1 MLSFASSIARRS
13 TRSLGRAL
21 GRGPLL
27 GLALV
32 ALALTGC
39 TDVRRSIG
47 LDRTSPDEFTV
58 VSRAPLTMPPSL
70 TRLPEP
76 RPGAARPQDATS
88 SAVAAASVFG
98 GSSRATAAGG
108 RTATAGTAGESAL
121 IAQAGA
127 KGGIEP
133 GIRNKVDQETTQ
145 LVVADKSWIDSLLF
159 WQTQEQPYEIVDPKK
174 ENQRLREAQ
183 ATGKA
188 LNDGT
193 VPTIERKRRAP
204 LEGLF

>member
-1 MLSFASSIARRS
+1 MLSSASSIARRT
-13 TRSLGRAL
+13 TRSL

-98 GSSRATAAGG
+98 GSSRTTA
-108 RTATAGTAGESAL
+108 ATAGHTAGESAL

-159 WQTQEQPYEIVDPKK
+159 WQTQEQPYEVVDPKK

>member
-1 MLSFASSIARRS
+1 MARRS
-13 TRSLGRAL
+13 TRSL

-39 TDVRRSIG
+39 SDVRRSIG
-47 LDRTSPDEFTV
+47 LDRQSPDEFTV

-70 TRLPEP
+70 ARLPEP

-88 SAVAAASVFG
+88 AAVAAASVFG
-98 GSSRATAAGG
+98 GSSRTAATAAGH
-108 RTATAGTAGESAL
+108 TAGESAL

-159 WQTQEQPYEIVDPKK
+159 WQTQEQPYEVVDPKK

-193 VPTIERKRRAP
+193 VPTIERKRKAP

>member
-1 MLSFASSIARRS
+1 MTMLSFASSIARRS
-13 TRSLGRAL
+13 TRSL

-70 TRLPEP
+70 ARLPEP

-88 SAVAAASVFG
+88 AAVAAASVFG
-98 GSSRATAAGG
+98 GSSRATAA
-108 RTATAGTAGESAL
+108 TAAGHTAGESAL

-127 KGGIEP
+127 KSGIEQ

-159 WQTQEQPYEIVDPKK
+159 WQTQQQPYEIVDPKK

>member
-13 TRSLGRAL
+13 TRSL

-70 TRLPEP
+70 ARLPEP

-88 SAVAAASVFG
+88 AAVAAASVFG
-98 GSSRATAAGG
+98 GSSRATATAAGG
-108 RTATAGTAGESAL
+108 RTTGGTAGESAL

-127 KGGIEP
+127 KSGIEP

-159 WQTQEQPYEIVDPKK
+159 WQTQEQPYEVVDPKK

>member
-13 TRSLGRAL
+13 TRSL

-70 TRLPEP
+70 ARLPEP

-88 SAVAAASVFG
+88 AAVAAASVFG
-98 GSSRATAAGG
+98 GSSRATAAAAGG
-108 RTATAGTAGESAL
+108 RTTGGTAGESAL

-127 KGGIEP
+127 KSGIEP

-159 WQTQEQPYEIVDPKK
+159 WQTQEQPYEVVDPKK

>member
-1 MLSFASSIARRS
+1 MTMLSSASSIARRS
-13 TRSLGRAL
+13 TRSL

-98 GSSRATAAGG
+98 GSSRTTA
-108 RTATAGTAGESAL
+108 ATAGHTAGESAL

-159 WQTQEQPYEIVDPKK
+159 WQTQEQPYEVVDPKK

-183 ATGKA
+183 AAGKA

>member
-1 MLSFASSIARRS
+1 MLSSASSIARRS
-13 TRSLGRAL
+13 TRSL

-98 GSSRATAAGG
+98 GSSRTTA
-108 RTATAGTAGESAL
+108 ATAGHTAGESAL

-159 WQTQEQPYEIVDPKK
+159 WQTQEQPYEVVDPKK

-183 ATGKA
+183 AAGKA

>member
-1 MLSFASSIARRS
+1 M
-13 TRSLGRAL
+13 
-21 GRGPLL
+21 
-27 GLALV
+27 
-32 ALALTGC
+32 
-39 TDVRRSIG
+39 
-47 LDRTSPDEFTV
+47 
-58 VSRAPLTMPPSL
+58 
-70 TRLPEP
+70 
-76 RPGAARPQDATS
+76 
-88 SAVAAASVFG
+88 AAASVFG

-108 RTATAGTAGESAL
+108 VTAGESAL
-121 IAQAGA
+121 LAQAGA
-127 KGGIEP
+127 KSGIEP

-159 WQTQEQPYEIVDPKK
+159 WQTQEQPYEVVDPKK

-193 VPTIERKRRAP
+193 VPTIVRKRKAP

>member
-13 TRSLGRAL
+13 TRSL

-39 TDVRRSIG
+39 SDVRRSIG
-47 LDRTSPDEFTV
+47 LDRQSPDEFTV

-70 TRLPEP
+70 ARLPEP

-88 SAVAAASVFG
+88 AAVAAASVFG
-98 GSSRATAAGG
+98 GSSRTAATAA
-108 RTATAGTAGESAL
+108 AAGHTAGESAL

-159 WQTQEQPYEIVDPKK
+159 WQTQEQPYEVVDPKK

-193 VPTIERKRRAP
+193 VPTIERKRKAP

>member
-13 TRSLGRAL
+13 TRSL

-39 TDVRRSIG
+39 SDVRRSIG
-47 LDRTSPDEFTV
+47 LDRQSPDEFTV

-70 TRLPEP
+70 ARLPEP

-98 GSSRATAAGG
+98 GSSRTAATAA
-108 RTATAGTAGESAL
+108 AAGHTAGESAL

-159 WQTQEQPYEIVDPKK
+159 WQTQEQPYEVVDPKK

-193 VPTIERKRRAP
+193 VPTIERKRKAP

>member
-1 MLSFASSIARRS
+1 MTILTSASSTLRRH
-13 TRSLGRAL
+13 RQ
-21 GRGPLL
+21 PLL

-39 TDVRRSIG
+39 SDVRRSIG
-47 LDRTSPDEFTV
+47 LDRQSPDEFTV
-58 VSRAPLTMPPSL
+58 VSRAPLSMPPSL
-70 TRLPEP
+70 ASLPPP
-76 RPGAARPQDATS
+76 RPGAMRPQDSTS

-98 GSSRATAAGG
+98 GSSRGAAAAAAGK
-108 RTATAGTAGESAL
+108 TQGESAL

-127 KGGIEP
+127 KSGIEP

-145 LVVADKSWIDSLLF
+145 LIVADKRWIDTLLF
-159 WQTQEQPYEIVDPKK
+159 WQTQEQPFSVVDPKK
-174 ENQRLREAQ
+174 ESQRLREAQ
-183 ATGKA
+183 ATGKP

-193 VPTIERKRRAP
+193 VPTVERKRKAP

>member
-1 MLSFASSIARRS
+1 MLSSASSIARRS
-13 TRSLGRAL
+13 TRSLGRVL
-21 GRGPLL
+21 GRGLLL

-70 TRLPEP
+70 ARLPEP
-76 RPGAARPQDATS
+76 RPGAARPQDSTS
-88 SAVAAASVFG
+88 AAVAAASVFG

-108 RTATAGTAGESAL
+108 VTAGESAL
-121 IAQAGA
+121 LAQAGA
-127 KGGIEP
+127 KSGIEP

-159 WQTQEQPYEIVDPKK
+159 WQTQEQPYEVVDPKK

-193 VPTIERKRRAP
+193 VPTIVRKRKAP

>member
-39 TDVRRSIG
+39 SDVRRSIG
-47 LDRTSPDEFTV
+47 LDRQSPDEFTV

-70 TRLPEP
+70 ARLPEP

-88 SAVAAASVFG
+88 AAVAAASVFG
-98 GSSRATAAGG
+98 GSSRTA
-108 RTATAGTAGESAL
+108 ATAGHTAGESAL

-188 LNDGT
+188 LNDGS
-193 VPTIERKRRAP
+193 VPTIERKRKAP

>member
-1 MLSFASSIARRS
+1 MLSSASSIARRS
-13 TRSLGRAL
+13 TRSL

-70 TRLPEP
+70 ARLPEP
-76 RPGAARPQDATS
+76 RPGAARPQDSTS
-88 SAVAAASVFG
+88 AAVAAASVFG
-98 GSSRATAAGG
+98 GSSRATAAAG
-108 RTATAGTAGESAL
+108 RTAGGTAGESAL

-145 LVVADKSWIDSLLF
+145 LVVADKGWIDSLLF

-193 VPTIERKRRAP
+193 VPTIVRKRKAP

>member
-1 MLSFASSIARRS
+1 MTILTSASSTLRRRQ
-13 TRSLGRAL
+13 RS
-21 GRGPLL
+21 LL

-39 TDVRRSIG
+39 SDVRRSIG
-47 LDRTSPDEFTV
+47 LDRQSPYEFTV
-58 VSRAPLTMPPSL
+58 VSRAPLSMPPSL
-70 TRLPEP
+70 ANLPPP
-76 RPGAARPQDATS
+76 RPGAMRPQDSTS

-98 GSSRATAAGG
+98 GSSRGAAASAAGK
-108 RTATAGTAGESAL
+108 TQGESAL

-127 KGGIEP
+127 KSGIEP

-145 LVVADKSWIDSLLF
+145 LIVADKRWIDTLLF
-159 WQTQEQPYEIVDPKK
+159 WQTQDQPFSVVDPKK
-174 ENQRLREAQ
+174 ESQRLREAQ

-193 VPTIERKRRAP
+193 VPTVERKRKAP

>member
-13 TRSLGRAL
+13 TRSL

-70 TRLPEP
+70 ARLPEP
-76 RPGAARPQDATS
+76 RPGAPRPQDATS

-98 GSSRATAAGG
+98 GSSRTTAA
-108 RTATAGTAGESAL
+108 AAAAAAGHTAGESAL

-145 LVVADKSWIDSLLF
+145 LVVADKSWIDSVLF
-159 WQTQEQPYEIVDPKK
+159 WQTQEQPYEVVDPKK

-183 ATGKA
+183 AAGKA

>member
-1 MLSFASSIARRS
+1 MLSSASSIARRS
-13 TRSLGRAL
+13 TRSL

-70 TRLPEP
+70 ARLPEP

-88 SAVAAASVFG
+88 AAVAAASVFG
-98 GSSRATAAGG
+98 GSSRATAA
-108 RTATAGTAGESAL
+108 TAGHTAGESAL

-127 KGGIEP
+127 KSGIEP

-145 LVVADKSWIDSLLF
+145 LVVADKGWIDSLLF

-183 ATGKA
+183 ATGKS

-193 VPTIERKRRAP
+193 VPTIERKRKAP

>member
-13 TRSLGRAL
+13 TRSL

-70 TRLPEP
+70 ARLPEP

-88 SAVAAASVFG
+88 AAVAAASVFG

-108 RTATAGTAGESAL
+108 RTAAGTAGESAL

-127 KGGIEP
+127 KSGIEP

-159 WQTQEQPYEIVDPKK
+159 WQTQEQPYEVVDPKK
-174 ENQRLREAQ
+174 ETQRLREAQ

-193 VPTIERKRRAP
+193 IPTIERKRRAP

>member
-1 MLSFASSIARRS
+1 MTMLSFASSIARRS
-13 TRSLGRAL
+13 TRSL

-39 TDVRRSIG
+39 SDVRRSIG
-47 LDRTSPDEFTV
+47 LDRQSPDEFTV

-70 TRLPEP
+70 ARLPEP

-98 GSSRATAAGG
+98 GSSRTAATAA
-108 RTATAGTAGESAL
+108 AAGHTAGESAL

-159 WQTQEQPYEIVDPKK
+159 WQTQEQPYEVVDPKK

-193 VPTIERKRRAP
+193 VPTIERKRKAP

>member
-13 TRSLGRAL
+13 TRSL

-70 TRLPEP
+70 ARLPEP

-88 SAVAAASVFG
+88 AAVAAASVFG
-98 GSSRATAAGG
+98 GSSSRATAA
-108 RTATAGTAGESAL
+108 TAAAGHTAGESAL

-127 KGGIEP
+127 KSGIEP

-159 WQTQEQPYEIVDPKK
+159 WQTQQQPYEIVDPKK

>member
-1 MLSFASSIARRS
+1 MLSSASSIARRS
-13 TRSLGRAL
+13 TRSLGRVL

-70 TRLPEP
+70 ARLPEP
-76 RPGAARPQDATS
+76 RPGAARPQDSTS
-88 SAVAAASVFG
+88 AAVAAASVFG

-108 RTATAGTAGESAL
+108 VTAGESAL
-121 IAQAGA
+121 LAQAGA
-127 KGGIEP
+127 KSGIEP

-159 WQTQEQPYEIVDPKK
+159 WQTQEQPYEVVDPKK

-193 VPTIERKRRAP
+193 VPTIVRKRKAP

>member
-13 TRSLGRAL
+13 TRSL

-39 TDVRRSIG
+39 SDVRRSIG
-47 LDRTSPDEFTV
+47 LDRQSPDEFTV

-70 TRLPEP
+70 ARLPEP

-88 SAVAAASVFG
+88 AAVAAASVFG
-98 GSSRATAAGG
+98 GSSRTA
-108 RTATAGTAGESAL
+108 ATAGHTAGESAL

-188 LNDGT
+188 LNDGS
-193 VPTIERKRRAP
+193 VPTIERKRKAP

>member
-1 MLSFASSIARRS
+1 MLSSASSIARRS
-13 TRSLGRAL
+13 IRSL

-39 TDVRRSIG
+39 SDVRRSIG

-58 VSRAPLTMPPSL
+58 VSRAPLTLPPSL

-76 RPGAARPQDATS
+76 RPGAPRPQDSTS
-88 SAVAAASVFG
+88 AAVAATIFG
-98 GSSRATAAGG
+98 GSSRAAATGG
-108 RTATAGTAGESAL
+108 ATVGEAAL

-174 ENQRLREAQ
+174 ESQRLREAQ

-188 LNDGT
+188 LNDGA
-193 VPTIERKRRAP
+193 VPTVVRKRKAP

>member
-1 MLSFASSIARRS
+1 MTMLSFASSIARRS
-13 TRSLGRAL
+13 TRSL

-39 TDVRRSIG
+39 SDVRRSIG
-47 LDRTSPDEFTV
+47 LDRQSPDEFTV

-70 TRLPEP
+70 ARLPEP

-88 SAVAAASVFG
+88 AAVAAASVFG
-98 GSSRATAAGG
+98 GSSRTAATAA
-108 RTATAGTAGESAL
+108 AAGHTAGESAL

-159 WQTQEQPYEIVDPKK
+159 WQTQEQPYEVVDPKK

-193 VPTIERKRRAP
+193 VPTIERKRKAP